1 MIPEIQASVNNI
13 TRLMM
18 QRGLYFVSCLL
29 FAALLP
35 RLMGAEIFGQYAL
48 ITSLSIWFVM
58 ISNLGF
64 TQIIGRHVPQ
74 MAVQET
80 LEHIGKFFGNL
91 LILRIAS
98 GALGAGLYVLLTLLW
113 LRDLDRMV
121 LVIMGVTIFVR
132 AVSHQIFSLFLG
144 LNQAGRWGMDET
156 VRRWLWLI
164 LIVAGF
170 FWGGLRGA
178 CLGMLL
184 SEVAVLAL
192 GLWWAWPHFSWSNL
206 RLNIGAMTPVL
217 GFGLIFFAS
226 DLIIAGFDHSGE
238 LMVRKVLKDYVQ
250 VGYFGLAYTVYLNC
264 YVILLTFT
272 NAFVPLLG
280 TLLAKQDRENIKIWV
295 ERLIKGLGMCGVV
308 AVFAVLLM
316 GEDLVPVIL
325 GTAYQ
330 PVAAN
335 LVPLM
340 LTLVAQALSGTGYV
354 LALTFGR
361 PGTALGAAGLKFAAY
376 WALGPLFVY
385 WWGSMGGCLAVLS
398 ATILHGVYITWRMRA
413 VIFYNL
419 RDYALVAGLGAL
431 LLPLTWLRSSW
442 SLNLA
447 LFTGFLLIYGMLL
460 FLLKVISRA
469 EIAATWRVFKSCF
482 RGGRPAVEAYELL
495 RVGGH
500 RSAPHL
506 PGQYSAANNPVLRPN
521 FSRKVFAKFC

>member
-1 MIPEIQASVNNI
+1 MIPEVQTSVNNLA
-13 TRLMM
+13 RLLM
-18 QRGLYFVSCLL
+18 QRGLYFVGCLL
-29 FAALLP
+29 FAALMP
-35 RLMGAEIFGQYAL
+35 RLMGVEIFGQYAL
-48 ITSLSIWFVM
+48 ITSLSIWF
-58 ISNLGF
+58 ILLSNLGF
-64 TQIIGRHVPQ
+64 TQIISRHVPQ

-80 LEHIGKFFGNL
+80 LEPISKLFGNL
-91 LILRIAS
+91 LMLRIAS
-98 GALGAGLYVLLTLLW
+98 GALGAGLYVLLSFLW

-121 LVIMGVTIFVR
+121 LVIMGGTIFIR

-156 VRRWLWLI
+156 VRRCLWLI
-164 LIVAGF
+164 LMIPGF

-192 GLWWAWPHFSWSNL
+192 GLWWARPHFSWSNL
-206 RLNIGAMTPVL
+206 RLNLGTIAPVL

-226 DLIIAGFDHSGE
+226 DMIIAGFDHSGE
-238 LMVRKVLKDYVQ
+238 LMVRMILKDYVQ

-280 TLLAKQDRENIKIWV
+280 TLLAKQDRENIKVWV

-316 GEDLVPVIL
+316 GEDLVPLIL
-325 GTAYQ
+325 GSAYR

-361 PGTALGAAGLKFAAY
+361 PGTALSAAGLKFVAF
-376 WALGPLFVY
+376 WALGPLFVH
-385 WWGSMGGCLAVLS
+385 WWGSMGGCLAVLG
-398 ATILHGVYITWRMRA
+398 ATILHAVYITWRMRA
-413 VIFYNL
+413 VTFYQL
-419 RDYALVAGLGAL
+419 RDFALVAALGGL
-431 LLPLTWLRSSW
+431 LLPLVWLRSSW

-447 LFTGFLLIYGMLL
+447 LFAGFLLIYGMLL
-460 FLLKVISRA
+460 FLLKVISRT
-469 EIAATWRVFKSCF
+469 EIAATWRVFKCPF
-482 RGGRPAVEAYELL
+482 QGA
-495 RVGGH
+495 
-500 RSAPHL
+500 
-506 PGQYSAANNPVLRPN
+506 
-521 FSRKVFAKFC
+521 